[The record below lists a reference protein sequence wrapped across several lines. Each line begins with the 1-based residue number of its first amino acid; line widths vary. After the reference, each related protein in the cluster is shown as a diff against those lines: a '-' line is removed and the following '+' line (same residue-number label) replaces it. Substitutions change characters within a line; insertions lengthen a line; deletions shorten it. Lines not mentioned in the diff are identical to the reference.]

1 MASSAAAKPL
11 APPALTP
18 PARRVSWVRAARVGH
33 WAHFLALPAAGWDP
47 GLDAASAAASLAR
60 GVAIAF
66 AVLAFGYLLNGI
78 ADRHMDS
85 GAEKNPLTEE
95 GPLGAHLGA
104 LAVLALVAL
113 ALSLPAPRVVLW
125 ATTACLASGVV
136 YSVGPR
142 LKRYPLLGT
151 LLNATNFAP
160 LLWVGVGRSGIA
172 AGMLPLTAAFSC
184 LLLQNQLLH
193 EAADRHE
200 DLRGR
205 VRTSVLALGPRGA
218 ALAAAAFGVGIAA
231 TAAAARTPL
240 ALAAAPLAL
249 VYVLAFPLLLARAG
263 ADPRAMS
270 RARLAHRFFAMATGA
285 LFFAAL
291 RLG

>member
-1 MASSAAAKPL
+1 MATSAAAKPL
-11 APPALTP
+11 APPVLAP
-18 PARRVSWVRAARVGH
+18 PVRPVSWLRAARVGH

-47 GLDAASAAASLAR
+47 RLEPALAAVSLGR

-78 ADRHMDS
+78 ADRHMDA
-85 GAEKNPLTEE
+85 GAEKNPLTAE
-95 GPLGAHLGA
+95 GPLGALRRA
-104 LAVLALVAL
+104 LALLALAAV
-113 ALSLPAPRVVLW
+113 ALSLPAPRVVLG
-125 ATTACLASGVV
+125 ATAACLASGVV

-160 LLWVGVGRSGIA
+160 LLWVGMAQGGFA
-172 AGMLPLTAAFSC
+172 PGMIPLTAAFSC

-193 EAADRHE
+193 EAADREE

-205 VRTSVLALGPRGA
+205 LRTSVLALGPRGA
-218 ALAAAAFGVGIAA
+218 ALAAAAFGAGLTA
-231 TAAAARTPL
+231 TAAALPSLSRA
-240 ALAAAPLAL
+240 ALPLAL
-249 VYVLAFPLLLARAG
+249 VYVVAFPLLLARA
-263 ADPRAMS
+263 AFDARAMS